1 MIETALVCLA
11 LNIYHEARNQPTIG
25 QVAVGQVVMNRV
37 RDERFPDT
45 VCEVVKQGQT
55 YSWQP
60 DLPIR
65 NKCQFSW
72 WCDGKSDRP
81 QDKKAWE
88 HALLLASGVYLDKLH
103 DFVEGSTHYHAIYV
117 LPDWHESKQYVVRI
131 NDHVFYKWEND

>member
-45 VCEVVKQGQT
+45 VCGVVKQGQT

-72 WCDGKSDRP
+72 WCAG
-81 QDKKAWE
+81 Q
-88 HALLLASGVYLDKLH
+88 
-103 DFVEGSTHYHAIYV
+103 TT
-117 LPDWHESKQYVVRI
+117 
-131 NDHVFYKWEND
+131 

>member
-45 VCEVVKQGQT
+45 VCGVVKQGQT

-81 QDKKAWE
+81 QDEEAWE
-88 HALLLASGVYLDKLH
+88 RALLLASGVYLDKLH
-103 DFVEGSTHYHAIYV
+103 YFVEGSTHYHAIYV

-131 NDHVFYKWEND
+131 NDHVFYKWEK